1 VLAWEQLVAEKA
13 AGRGE
18 AAKEEKLLKKSLC
31 NILKYEAEKEQ
42 AKYLAE
48 KDEPVRLGKG
58 NENIKIAVNHL
69 KSELEGLIREA

>member
-1 VLAWEQLVAEKA
+1 
-13 AGRGE
+13 
-18 AAKEEKLLKKSLC
+18 
-31 NILKYEAEKEQ
+31 
-42 AKYLAE
+42 LAE